1 MKNERVIYYSDPL
14 HDDFAGN
21 GINTRQVPG
30 DFCYVHESLGWRMLS
45 FIVYYIIAFPLV
57 WLTTKLVLG
66 LKFRNRKVMRK
77 LRGQGFFLYG
87 NHTQILDAYVPS
99 LAAFPKKAYIVANPD
114 AVSIPGLRH
123 IVMMLGT
130 LPVPSELSGFRR
142 FMEAIKTRC
151 SQGACVAVYPEAH
164 IWPWYTGIRSF
175 PDTSF
180 RYPVMTGA
188 PAVAMVTTYRRRRG
202 LFALC
207 KKPGMTVTFSEILRP
222 DPALPPRQAQ
232 AELCRQAFDFM
243 DRSARSTPQVCYIH
257 YEQKSS

>member
-1 MKNERVIYYSDPL
+1 
-14 HDDFAGN
+14 
-21 GINTRQVPG
+21 
-30 DFCYVHESLGWRMLS
+30 
-45 FIVYYIIAFPLV
+45 
-57 WLTTKLVLG
+57 
-66 LKFRNRKVMRK
+66 
-77 LRGQGFFLYG
+77 
-87 NHTQILDAYVPS
+87 
-99 LAAFPKKAYIVANPD
+99 
-114 AVSIPGLRH
+114 
-123 IVMMLGT
+123 
-130 LPVPSELSGFRR
+130 
-142 FMEAIKTRC
+142 MEAIKTRC

-164 IWPWYTGIRSF
+164 IWPWYTGIRPF

-207 KKPGMTVTFSEILRP
+207 KKPGMIVTFSEILRP